1 MKHIL
6 KLKYLIPSMVAV
18 AASFLWV
25 TPTYANSCE
34 GPLNGE
40 QRMLR
45 SDNVA
50 NLCELT
56 KGKVTLVVNTA
67 SQCGFTG
74 QFEGLE
80 ALYQEY
86 KDQGFTI
93 VGFPSNSF
101 RQEHADE
108 EAVAEVCFANFGVTF
123 PMMATSDVTG
133 RRANP
138 VFARLTQEKGPPAW
152 NFHKYL
158 VGANGEVLDAFPSN
172 VAPNDSRIKTR
183 IESALN

>member
-1 MKHIL
+1 MRKALKIHIL
-6 KLKYLIPSMVAV
+6 IPAAIALV
-18 AASFLWV
+18 ASFMFV
-25 TPTYANSCE
+25 TPTYAASCE
-34 GPLNGE
+34 GPLTGE

-45 SDNVA
+45 SDTVA
-50 NLCELT
+50 DLCELT
-56 KGKVTLVVNTA
+56 EGKVTLVVNTA

-123 PMMATSDVTG
+123 PMMSTSDVTG

-158 VGANGEVLDAFPSN
+158 VGRDGQVIDAFPSN
-172 VAPNDSRIKTR
+172 VAPNDQRLKGR